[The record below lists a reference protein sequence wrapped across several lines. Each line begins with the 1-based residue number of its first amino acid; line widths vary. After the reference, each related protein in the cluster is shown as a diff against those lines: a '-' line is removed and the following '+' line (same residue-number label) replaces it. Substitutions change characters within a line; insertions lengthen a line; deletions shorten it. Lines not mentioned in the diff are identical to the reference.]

1 MVLISVPPHRQ
12 PFMPPKRKTPGAVV
26 AAVLPSQAVVP
37 APVDVVAGPAI
48 EASPHLRGKGIH
60 MAWLT
65 ALRSREQAKAVAL
78 LHGGTMVPKIPKVA
92 ELGNL
97 SIIIASESNMSK

>member
-1 MVLISVPPHRQ
+1 
-12 PFMPPKRKTPGAVV
+12 
-26 AAVLPSQAVVP
+26 
-37 APVDVVAGPAI
+37 
-48 EASPHLRGKGIH
+48 

-78 LHGGTMVPKIPKVA
+78 LHGGTMVPKIPKAA